1 MSYPALNRGPWAPLL
16 IVSCTCILVQRPDLA
31 PCLASPA
38 SFPAA
43 CLNRTAINRVMPCP
57 RSWVLALDT
66 ALVFCPPASAG
77 PGLAPL
83 PPAVPRLVA
92 CLLFLSAAAACR
104 PRPPPVYLSISTFAL
119 APPALHNIM
128 MYVGALGCSRY
139 VCARCTED
147 GRAERV
153 FSAKML

>member
-1 MSYPALNRGPWAPLL
+1 MSSLNCRPWAPLL

-92 CLLFLSAAAACR
+92 CLLFFVLVRCCR
-104 PRPPPVYLSISTFAL
+104 L
-119 APPALHNIM
+119 PPAAPALSRPSRSRLLLYICM

-139 VCARCTED
+139 VCARCSED